1 MTPRRS
7 LLIALPLALA
17 LAVPALAAAS
27 DPGRWRE
34 VRRSPIPISYYQG
47 VAADAGRQLYFDGVY
62 TGLYRTDSQLRQ
74 QAGVDDVIPPAVL
87 AAEGYNHIGDIDWDA
102 REGGRVLLPL
112 ECYYPGTPSGANT
125 CRTGS
130 IGVADPRTL
139 RWRYYVKL
147 DPAEIPKAMF
157 CVVSPD
163 GRELWTSSGD
173 DLLAYDVSQISP
185 GNAAPHGPKLRA
197 VRRLRNAVPP
207 SGITGAAFVGS
218 RLYVAGTKG
227 DTTFQVWSIDLRDG
241 SRRLEIEREVV
252 GESEGLV
259 AANVLGGAL
268 HWIITPFSTTGRPP
282 TYGSDGNQL
291 LSFVPNASRRM
302 SFSVAPERV
311 RVGRRTRVT
320 FSVRRR
326 VGGTDEPV
334 EGATVRFAGR
344 RVRTDV
350 DGRATVRVKLLVSS
364 RYRATATLAGALR
377 ARATVRATT
386 RPLALTGRG
395 SG

>member
-1 MTPRRS
+1 VR
-7 LLIALPLALA
+7 LLALLLPVLPLALA
-17 LAVPALAAAS
+17 LGAPAAATAS

-47 VAADAGRQLYFDGVY
+47 VAADAGRELYFDGVY

-74 QAGVDDVIPPAVL
+74 QTGVDDVIPSAVRD
-87 AAEGYNHIGDIDWDA
+87 AEGYNHIGDIDWD
-102 REGGRVLLPL
+102 RSEGGRVLLPL

-139 RWRYYVKL
+139 SWRYYVKL

-163 GRELWTSSGD
+163 GRLLWTSSGD
-173 DLLAYDVSQISP
+173 DLLAYDVSQINP
-185 GNAAPHGPKLRA
+185 ANAAPHGPRLKA
-197 VRRLRNAVPP
+197 VRRLAGAVPP

-218 RLYVAGTKG
+218 RLYVAGTEG

-259 AANVLGGAL
+259 SADVLGGIL

-282 TYGSDGNQL
+282 TYGSAGNQL
-291 LSFVPNASRRM
+291 LSFVPNAARRIEL
-302 SFSVAPERV
+302 SVAPRRL
-311 RVGRRTRVT
+311 RVGRRTRLVFT
-320 FSVRRR
+320 ARRR
-326 VGGTDEPV
+326 VGGTQEPV

-344 RVRTDV
+344 RVTTDL
-350 DGRATVRVKLLVSS
+350 DGRAPLRVKLMTAG
-364 RYRATATLAGALR
+364 RYSATATLAGALP
-377 ARATVRATT
+377 ARVTVRATR
-386 RPLALTGRG
+386 RPIALTGDRAG
-395 SG
+395 